1 MLKKKISIALCAAVM
16 SFGCASV
23 SLAHSGHDGA
33 NAAVERTNELESAQA
48 QTNADQRVHPAMNKT
63 GTPEDC
69 RPFHSQKAHDRCM
82 KHFERDKA
90 GSLTEYGKHIF
101 EESLKSTEPLVL
113 LPAIDC
119 GNLRNEDMK
128 ICIDAKK
135 MQDEHINA
143 SMRKHHN
150 ETALQREFAYRM
162 SLIRTLIAQY
172 RNNGEPT
179 SVDHDYHKIVNQ
191 PRTHMLEEHHERNAV
206 EEMHPDSIKLI
217 ECGVPGKFIEV
228 PLTASDK
235 EIADKCIERSNCCRV
250 VKCQFDEGN
259 DEDICAVKTIDNK

>member
-1 MLKKKISIALCAAVM
+1 MLKKKLSIALCAAVM

-33 NAAVERTNELESAQA
+33 NAAVERTNELESVSV
-48 QTNADQRVHPAMNKT
+48 QTNADWSARPAMNKT

-69 RPFHSQKAHDRCM
+69 RPFHSQKAHDHCM

-119 GNLRNEDMK
+119 GDLRNEDMK
-128 ICIDAKK
+128 ICIGAKK
-135 MQDEHINA
+135 MQDEYINA

-206 EEMHPDSIKLI
+206 EEMRPDSIKLI
-217 ECGVPGKFIEV
+217 ECGIPGKFIEV

-235 EIADKCIERSNCCRV
+235 EIADKCIERGNCCRV
-250 VKCQFDEGN
+250 VKCQFDETN
-259 DEDICAVKTIDNK
+259 DEDICAVKTIGDK

>member
-1 MLKKKISIALCAAVM
+1 MLKKKLSIALCAAVM

-33 NAAVERTNELESAQA
+33 NAAVERTNELESVSV
-48 QTNADQRVHPAMNKT
+48 QTNADWSARPAMNKT

-69 RPFHSQKAHDRCM
+69 RPFHSQKAHDHCM

-119 GNLRNEDMK
+119 GDLRNEDMK
-128 ICIDAKK
+128 ICIGAKK

-179 SVDHDYHKIVNQ
+179 SVDYDYHKIVNQ

-206 EEMHPDSIKLI
+206 EEMRPDSIKLI
-217 ECGVPGKFIEV
+217 ECGIPGKFIEV

-235 EIADKCIERSNCCRV
+235 EIADKCIERGNCCRV
-250 VKCQFDEGN
+250 VRCQFDETN
-259 DEDICAVKTIDNK
+259 DEDICAVKTIGDK

>member
-1 MLKKKISIALCAAVM
+1 MLSKKLSIALCAAVM

-23 SLAHSGHDGA
+23 SLAHSGHDNA
-33 NAAVERTNELESAQA
+33 NVTAELANESESVQV
-48 QTNADQRVHPAMNKT
+48 QINTDWQMHPAMNKK

-69 RPFHSQKAHDRCM
+69 RPFHSQKAH
-82 KHFERDKA
+82 
-90 GSLTEYGKHIF
+90 LTEYGKHVF
-101 EESLKSTEPLVL
+101 VEQLKSTEPLVL

-119 GNLRNEDMK
+119 GDLRNEDMK

-143 SMRKHHN
+143 SMKKHHDK
-150 ETALQREFAYRM
+150 TLLQREFAHRM

-191 PRTHMLEEHHERNAV
+191 PRSNEQHERKTV
-206 EEMHPDSIKLI
+206 EEMRPDSVKLI

-235 EIADKCIERSNCCRV
+235 EIADKCIERGNCCRV
-250 VKCQFDEGN
+250 VKCQFDETN
-259 DEDICAVKTIDNK
+259 DEDTCAVKTIGDN

>member
-1 MLKKKISIALCAAVM
+1 MLSKKLSIALCAAVM

-23 SLAHSGHDGA
+23 SLAHSGHDNA
-33 NAAVERTNELESAQA
+33 NVTAELANESESVQV
-48 QTNADQRVHPAMNKT
+48 QINTDWQMHPAMNKK

-90 GSLTEYGKHIF
+90 GSLTEYGKHVF

-119 GNLRNEDMK
+119 GDLRNEDMK

-143 SMRKHHN
+143 SMKKHHDK
-150 ETALQREFAYRM
+150 TLLQREFAHRM

-191 PRTHMLEEHHERNAV
+191 PRSNEQHERNTV
-206 EEMHPDSIKLI
+206 EEMRPDSVKLI

-235 EIADKCIERSNCCRV
+235 EIADKCIERGNCCRV
-250 VKCQFDEGN
+250 VKCQFDETN
-259 DEDICAVKTIDNK
+259 DEDTCAVKTIGDN

>member
-1 MLKKKISIALCAAVM
+1 MLSKKLSIALCAAVM
-16 SFGCASV
+16 SFGCAGV
-23 SLAHSGHDGA
+23 SLAHSGHDSA
-33 NAAVERTNELESAQA
+33 NAVAELANESESVQS
-48 QTNADQRVHPAMNKT
+48 QTNADQRVHPAMNKK

-69 RPFHSQKAHDRCM
+69 RLFHSQKAHDRCM

-90 GSLTEYGKHIF
+90 GSLTEYGRHIF

-119 GNLRNEDMK
+119 GDLRNEDMK

-150 ETALQREFAYRM
+150 ETALQREFMYRM

-172 RNNGEPT
+172 RNNGDHQ
-179 SVDHDYHKIVNQ
+179 SVDHDYHKIVSQ
-191 PRTHMLEEHHERNAV
+191 SRTNTHKEQHERNAV
-206 EEMHPDSIKLI
+206 EEMRPDSIKLI

-228 PLTASDK
+228 PLAASDK
-235 EIADKCIERSNCCRV
+235 EIADKCIKRGNCCRV
-250 VKCQFDEGN
+250 VKCQFDEKN
-259 DEDICAVKTIDNK
+259 DEDTCAVKTIDNK